1 MKVPQYTIRNVPEQ
15 VDKYLRKRA
24 RLSGQSL
31 NQVVL
36 QELSERAGLHSSDLV
51 DSLSWFIGGDVIGN
65 DVMKTLKDDDKVQKE
80 LTRQQWQHDN

>member
-1 MKVPQYTIRNVPEQ
+1 MKIPQYTIRNVPEQ

-36 QELSERAGLHSSDLV
+36 QELSERAGLRSNDLV
-51 DSLSWFIGGDVIGN
+51 DSLGWFIGGGVIGK
-65 DVMKTLKDDDKVQKE
+65 DVMKTFEDDNKAQKE